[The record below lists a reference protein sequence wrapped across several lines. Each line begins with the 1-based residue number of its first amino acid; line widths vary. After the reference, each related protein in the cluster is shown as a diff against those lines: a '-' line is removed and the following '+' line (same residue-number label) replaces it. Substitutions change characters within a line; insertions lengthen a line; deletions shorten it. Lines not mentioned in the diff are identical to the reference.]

1 MNNFLQYLF
10 KVFFR
15 VYNKTIKILGR
26 CIALSFAIHELCPEQ
41 LPECA
46 RLIRGA
52 FLTIAKRY
60 GITSENCPQ
69 YAAFICTEDLETR
82 KLKGGLLFGLC
93 EADHLAGCACLLPPS
108 RESGPAILELVA
120 VQSEY
125 RHRGYGRALVQHGEI
140 AARELGAPSLD
151 IVVINENAKLKD
163 WYKSYG
169 FTEIGEKVSSELPY
183 TPCYMGLELDRGET

>member
-1 MNNFLQYLF
+1 M
-10 KVFFR
+10 
-15 VYNKTIKILGR
+15 
-26 CIALSFAIHELCPEQ
+26 SFAIRELSSEQ

-46 RLIRGA
+46 RLIRES
-52 FLTIAKRY
+52 FLAIARRY

-69 YAAFICTEDLETR
+69 YAAFIRAEDLEAR
-82 KLKGGLLFGLC
+82 RSKGGLLFGLF

-108 RESGPAILELVA
+108 RESSPAMLELVA
-120 VQSEY
+120 VQPEY

-140 AARELGAPSLD
+140 AARALGAPTLD